1 MYAESYMRQMEQTG
15 LTAIIDAAQ
24 GIDSRFRNG
33 CLANGEGSSKDRT
46 LELAHDNSVPSPPE
60 ALERAEE
67 PTAFASLLGQALTP
81 DERALLNLVERVAD
95 EEWRLETGKALRGEL
110 RRMFTGPGRSERRFY
125 LAFHGLQERILA

>member
-1 MYAESYMRQMEQTG
+1 MYAESYMRQMEQIG

-24 GIDSRFRNG
+24 GFDCWFR
-33 CLANGEGSSKDRT
+33 NGEGSSKDRT

-125 LAFHGLQERILA
+125 LAFHGLRERILA